1 MSLAVSRSRKTGW
14 GLGKD
19 AFKSRAHFRV
29 GVHAGCWEGEE
40 KMVIHRGGII
50 FRMRETVSS
59 LRIWTVLSFC
69 ISKDVTCILPIDRL
83 LDLVVEQR
91 NQRENPRKFDSHQIL
106 SIGWMK

>member
-19 AFKSRAHFRV
+19 AFKGSAHFRV

-50 FRMRETVSS
+50 VRMRDTVS
-59 LRIWTVLSFC
+59 R
-69 ISKDVTCILPIDRL
+69 
-83 LDLVVEQR
+83 
-91 NQRENPRKFDSHQIL
+91 
-106 SIGWMK
+106 